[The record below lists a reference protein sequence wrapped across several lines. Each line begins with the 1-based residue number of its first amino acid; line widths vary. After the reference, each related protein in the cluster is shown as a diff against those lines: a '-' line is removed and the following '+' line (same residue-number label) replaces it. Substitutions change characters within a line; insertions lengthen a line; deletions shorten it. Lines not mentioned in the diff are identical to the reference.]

1 MSTLYVCKNTQQML
15 KIMKH
20 YDKKKLNY
28 RSEHMLNQLINYLNE
43 NNIESFF
50 ISRPQNVRY
59 VSKYTGEDSYLLITG
74 SENFFITDPRYTE
87 QAGQECPGYTIVNW
101 REQGKTVAEAVK
113 NIIENLK
120 LKNFAFES
128 DFVTHNLFNE
138 FEKIN
143 SEAIPLIG
151 VIEKFRSVKTP
162 EEIRNLRA
170 ACQISDR
177 AFERI
182 IKDIRVGV
190 TEKELASRLQ
200 HYMVMEGS
208 DTKPYGN
215 ILISGKRTS
224 LLHGIPSNKTIEY
237 GDFVLMDY
245 GCQFNGYMSD
255 MTRTVVV
262 GKATPEQTEVYEL
275 EKKMIRT
282 ATKKMIAGAKAKDV
296 YEASI
301 EAIKNTKY
309 FQYHYSGIGHGI
321 GLFVHEIPF
330 MGPKSDE
337 ILKVNNVITI
347 EPGIYIPNWGGVR
360 IEDQI
365 LITESGNE
373 SLTSSTRELIEL

>member
-1 MSTLYVCKNTQQML
+1 ML
-15 KIMKH
+15 
-20 YDKKKLNY
+20 D
-28 RSEHMLNQLINYLNE
+28 QLINYLNE
-43 NNIESFF
+43 NNIEGFF

-59 VSKYTGEDSYLLITG
+59 VSKYTGDDSYLLITRNA
-74 SENFFITDPRYTE
+74 NFFITDPRYTE
-87 QAGQECPGYTIVNW
+87 QAGQECPDYTIVNW
-101 REQGKTVAEAVK
+101 REQGRTVAGAVK
-113 NIIENLK
+113 LIVENLK

-128 DFVTHNLFNE
+128 DFVTHNVYNE
-138 FEKIN
+138 LQKTNAET
-143 SEAIPLIG
+143 IPLIG

-162 EEIRNLRA
+162 EEIYNLRA
-170 ACQISDR
+170 ACQIADR

-190 TEKELASRLQ
+190 TEKELASKLQ

-224 LLHGIPSNKTIEY
+224 LLHGIPSNKTVEY

-262 GKATPEQTEVYEL
+262 GKATPQQREVYEL
-275 EKKMIRT
+275 EKKMLED
-282 ATKKMIAGAKAKDV
+282 ATEKMVAGAKATDV

-301 EAIKNTKY
+301 EAIKDTKY
-309 FQYHYSGIGHGI
+309 FQYHYNGIGHGI
-321 GLFVHEIPF
+321 GLYVHEIPF
-330 MGPKSDE
+330 MGPRSNE
-337 ILKVNNVITI
+337 ILQANNVMTI
-347 EPGIYIPNWGGVR
+347 EPGIYIPDWGGVR

-365 LITESGNE
+365 LIKENGNE
-373 SLTSSTRELIEL
+373 KLTNSTRELIEL

>member
-1 MSTLYVCKNTQQML
+1 ML
-15 KIMKH
+15 N
-20 YDKKKLNY
+20 KLND
-28 RSEHMLNQLINYLNE
+28 YLKE
-43 NNIESFF
+43 NNIEVFF

-59 VSKYTGEDSYLLITG
+59 VSEYTGDDSYLLITG
-74 SENFFITDPRYTE
+74 NENFFITDPRYIE
-87 QAGQECPGYTIVNW
+87 QASQECPGFTIVNW
-101 REQGKTVAEAVK
+101 REQGKTVAGAVK
-113 NIIENLK
+113 TIIESLN

-128 DFVTHNLFNE
+128 DFVTHDLYNE
-138 FEKIN
+138 FTKIN
-143 SEAIPLIG
+143 AEAIPLIG
-151 VIEKFRSVKTP
+151 VIEKYRSIKTP
-162 EEIRNLRA
+162 EEINNLRA

-182 IKDIRVGV
+182 IEDIRVGV
-190 TEKELASRLQ
+190 TEKELASKLQ

-224 LLHGIPSNKTIEY
+224 LLHGIPSNKAIEY

-262 GKATPEQTEVYEL
+262 GKATPEQREVYAL
-275 EKKMIRT
+275 EKKMIDN
-282 ATKKMIAGAKAKDV
+282 ATLKMVAGTKASDV

-309 FQYHYSGIGHGI
+309 FQYHYTGIGHGI
-321 GLFVHEIPF
+321 GLYVHEIPF

-337 ILKVNNVITI
+337 VLKINNVITI

-365 LITESGNE
+365 LITEDGNE
-373 SLTSSTRELIEL
+373 RLTNSTRDLIEL